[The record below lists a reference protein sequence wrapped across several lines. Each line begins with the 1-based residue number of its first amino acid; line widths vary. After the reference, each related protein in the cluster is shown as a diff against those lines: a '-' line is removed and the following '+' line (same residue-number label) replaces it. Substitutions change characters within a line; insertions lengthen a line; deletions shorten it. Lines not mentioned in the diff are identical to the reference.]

1 MHAPSLLLLIGAAG
15 MVAILHSILPD
26 HWVPLAVVARTQ
38 RWSLLRVGRITFLAS
53 LGHVLASLV
62 LGGIIALIGL
72 QFQQEIDTQQGHI
85 VGAVLVL
92 TGLIFLVWSRI
103 GRGPH
108 GHQHGEGHTHTH
120 SFGLGHDHAHEG
132 SHKHDHADEHEHTHE
147 HDHDHAHGHSHAHGH
162 DHEHQVGHNLSQSK
176 ERPVLKRL
184 AAIAVPFGV
193 AASPDLTILPVALA
207 ASAVGRMEVV
217 GVLSIFTLVT
227 ILTFIGLTIVATI
240 AGYQIKGAWLEK
252 HATTITSLVLI
263 AIGVVAFVGF

>member
-92 TGLIFLVWSRI
+92 TGLLFLAWSRL

-120 SFGLGHDHAHEG
+120 SFGLGHAHG
-132 SHKHDHADEHEHTHE
+132 SEHDHG
-147 HDHDHAHGHSHAHGH
+147 HDHDHKREH
-162 DHEHQVGHNLSQSK
+162 DHEHEHEHEHNHDHDHGHAHAQSQSK
-176 ERPVLKRL
+176 EQSLLKRL

-207 ASAVGRMEVV
+207 AGAVGRMEVV
-217 GVLSIFTLVT
+217 GVLSVFTFVT
-227 ILTFIGLTIVATI
+227 IITFIGLTVIATI
-240 AGYQIKGAWLEK
+240 AGYQIKGAWIEK
-252 HATTITSLVLI
+252 HATSITSLVLI
-263 AIGVVAFVGF
+263 VIGVVAFIGF